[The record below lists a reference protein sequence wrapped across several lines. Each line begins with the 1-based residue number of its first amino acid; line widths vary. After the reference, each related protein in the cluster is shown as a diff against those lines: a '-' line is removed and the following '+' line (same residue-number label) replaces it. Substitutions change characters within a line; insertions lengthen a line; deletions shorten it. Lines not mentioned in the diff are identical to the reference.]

1 MKKQDIIGILQT
13 IYRCGTGLWGNILYI
28 PQAIAYFL
36 LIKEQLYILYYLLF
50 IMSLFFTLASVLL
63 IQKIIRCYKEDNTP
77 HGENLPNPTSTD
89 TPPTAA
95 PPQPKGKGK
104 KGRPKKSTTK
114 TAGAKTTPN
123 KTGKKGRPRKSAT
136 QPPTQPTGK
145 E

>member
-1 MKKQDIIGILQT
+1 MKKQNIIRILQM
-13 IYRCGTGLWGNILYI
+13 ILWGNIVYI
-28 PQAIAYFL
+28 PQAMAQDVGIVYFL
-36 LIKEQLYILYYLLF
+36 LVNDQLYILYYLLF
-50 IMSLFFTLASVLL
+50 IISLFFTVASVFL
-63 IQKIIRCYKEDNTP
+63 IQKIIRHPKKHITP
-77 HGENLPNPTSTD
+77 HRKNPPNPTSTN
-89 TPPTAA
+89 TPPTVT

-114 TAGAKTTPN
+114 PAGAKTTPN